1 MLCLS
6 VPLLAQRTIT
16 NKDFRG
22 RITEQYQI
30 NANGDYHGT
39 YTKYF
44 DNGVI
49 QESAMYNKGNIVSC
63 KTYEYHGKRRY
74 LMSDKT
80 WDKKGEILTSK
91 IRPYNYSNGEVGEVI
106 ETAGLLRN
114 GRWRGWPGHETYIEI
129 YNGNDTIYEWQDR
142 SKSKF
147 RGKFFN
153 GERVKTTKEI
163 HLLNE
168 IATRDSI
175 LCIDNY
181 ACKLAAVHMYKAKDI
196 DYYINQYNSSLLI
209 THAYKIQNVDS
220 VLLLK
225 SMHINAVIDTVY
237 REALN
242 MYCTLDVD
250 SIYMANKNN
259 VIQDFSDLYT
269 EVLMLNFGHET
280 EVGYSIYNTDE
291 VPFYAFLC
299 NYVKTGTDE
308 TLRALI
314 IDALNLQGFL
324 DIRNLDIHICTDY
337 HGKPYAEIR
346 ISEGNLSRDCL
357 KSCNSIFNKEHESN
371 YTILP
376 YTQAK
381 LLKVIMYCE
390 ANGITIK

>member
-44 DNGVI
+44 SNGVI
-49 QESAMYNKGNIVSC
+49 QELATYNKGKITSC
-63 KTYEYHGKRRY
+63 KTYEYIGKKRY

-80 WDKKGEILTSK
+80 WDRNGEILTSK

-147 RGKFFN
+147 RGKFLN

-175 LCIDNY
+175 KHEKGNEYDFNY
-181 ACKLAAVHMYKAKDI
+181 SNDRHFRDSIKSI
-196 DYYINQYNSSLLI
+196 SNDYYGAFMYHFEDNEVQFYEFMYTYLQ
-209 THAYKIQNVDS
+209 TGQDAT
-220 VLLLK
+220 LK
-225 SMHINAVIDTVY
+225 
-237 REALN
+237 
-242 MYCTLDVD
+242 
-250 SIYMANKNN
+250 
-259 VIQDFSDLYT
+259 
-269 EVLMLNFGHET
+269 
-280 EVGYSIYNTDE
+280 
-291 VPFYAFLC
+291 
-299 NYVKTGTDE
+299 
-308 TLRALI
+308 ALI
-314 IDALNLQGFL
+314 IDALDLQYITNISDLQFSIDSGS
-324 DIRNLDIHICTDY
+324 NNS
-337 HGKPYAEIR
+337 YARLKILV
-346 ISEGNLSRDCL
+346 GNTLFNILS
-357 KSCNSIFNKEHESN
+357 SCNYHSGTLRNDNIWRNSHE
-371 YTILP
+371 IP
-376 YTQAK
+376 DTQAK
-381 LLKVIMYCE
+381 LLKVIEYATE
-390 ANGITIK
+390 IIPE